1 MEPFAP
7 IGRTP
12 PPEPA
17 SAPRGALFMLLSAFG
32 FSVMTLSVKLLGE
45 RIPTLQVVF
54 VRGVFTVAVTWVL
67 LSREGVSPW
76 GNRRGALVLRGLF
89 GVVALA
95 CFYAATMRLPL
106 AEVTVL
112 HYTNPIFTALF
123 AAFLLRERV
132 GARLLVG
139 LLAGFAGVAAL
150 AGPAFLGREGAIRA
164 ENLPWVGVALL
175 SAVLA
180 ALAYITVRDLRR
192 TEHPLVVVFW
202 FALVMIPV
210 SVAPSVVAWVPPTP
224 KEWGIL
230 LLVAVSAQFG
240 QIYLTHG
247 LSVLPAAR
255 AMAIGYV
262 QVAFAV
268 LWGTV
273 VFGDAP
279 GAASVVG
286 IALIV
291 VGAVLANTGASGRPS
306 GK

>member
-1 MEPFAP
+1 
-7 IGRTP
+7 
-12 PPEPA
+12 
-17 SAPRGALFMLLSAFG
+17 MLLSALG

-45 RIPTLQVVF
+45 RIPTLQIVF
-54 VRGVFTVAVTWVL
+54 VRGVFTVVVTGAL
-67 LSREGVSPW
+67 LRWEGVSPW

-112 HYTNPIFTALF
+112 HYTNPIFTALL
-123 AAFLLRERV
+123 AALVLRERI

-150 AGPAFLGREGAIRA
+150 AGPAVLGRGGTIRPA
-164 ENLPWVGVALL
+164 DLPWMGVALL

-210 SVAPSVVAWVPPTP
+210 SVVPSVVAWVPPTP
-224 KEWGIL
+224 KEWGTL

-240 QIYLTHG
+240 QVYLTHG
-247 LSVLPAAR
+247 LSALPAAR
-255 AMAIGYV
+255 AMTIGYV

-268 LWGTV
+268 LWGGV
-273 VFGDAP
+273 VFGDIP
-279 GAASVVG
+279 DAASVVG

-291 VGAVLANTGASGRPS
+291 VGAVLANAGTFGRPS